1 MGCVKRRL
9 ARNVMTWQ
17 YEKAIK
23 VFPSS
28 VAAADGKAPLP
39 LARSLGE
46 KAQLGPVMAG
56 FY

>member
-9 ARNVMTWQ
+9 ARNVKTWQ

-23 VFPSS
+23 IFPSS
-28 VAAADGKAPLP
+28 APAADGKAPLP

-46 KAQLGPVMAG
+46 KDLASPGLN
-56 FY
+56 FHN